1 MSISKLKMA
10 KSKKAVVK
18 VITDDTIIS
27 KIYMLRGQKVLLDMD
42 LATLYEVETGY
53 LKRQVKR
60 NIERFPED
68 FMFEL
73 APDEYNSLRSQIGIL
88 KRGAH
93 SKYMPFAF
101 TEQGV
106 AMLSGVIN
114 SPKAIQMNI
123 AIMRAF
129 VETRKLLHSNT
140 KIAEQIQHIFDR
152 LGEHDVQL
160 TSIYEAMEN
169 LLDHNEEE
177 KAKKVKWEDRER
189 IGFKK

>member
-1 MSISKLKMA
+1 MA
-10 KSKKAVVK
+10 KAKKAVVK
-18 VITDDTIIS
+18 IIPDETIIR
-27 KIYMLRGQKVLLDMD
+27 KIYLLRGEKVLLDMD
-42 LATLYEVETGY
+42 LAVLYEIDNKQ
-53 LKRQVKR
+53 LKRQVRR

-73 APDEYNSLRSQIGIL
+73 NPKEYNSLRSQFGSL
-88 KRGAH
+88 NRGAH

-114 SPKAIQMNI
+114 SPKAIEMNI

-129 VETRKLLHSNT
+129 VETRKLLHSNK
-140 KIAEQIQHIFDR
+140 KIAEEIKMIFDR

-160 TSIYEAMEN
+160 SAIYDALEN
-169 LLDHNEEE
+169 LMDEKTEE
-177 KAKKVKWEDRER
+177 KVKKIGWEERER

>member
-1 MSISKLKMA
+1 MA
-10 KSKKAVVK
+10 KAKRTIVK
-18 VITDDTIIS
+18 IIPDETIIR
-27 KIYMLRGQKVLLDMD
+27 KIYLLRGQKVLLDMD
-42 LATLYEVETGY
+42 LAVLYGVETGY

-73 APDEYNSLRSQIGIL
+73 NAKEIQNLRSQIGISSWGGS
-88 KRGAH
+88 RYAP
-93 SKYMPFAF
+93 YAF

-114 SPKAIQMNI
+114 SPKAIEMNI

-129 VETRKLLHSNT
+129 VETRKLLHSNK
-140 KIAEQIQHIFDR
+140 KIAEQIQQLFDR
-152 LGEHDVQL
+152 IGEHDVQL
-160 TSIYEAMEN
+160 SAIYEALEN
-169 LLDHNEEE
+169 MMDEKAEE
-177 KAKKVKWEDRER
+177 KVKKINWEERER

>member
-1 MSISKLKMA
+1 MA
-10 KSKKAVVK
+10 KASKG
-18 VITDDTIIS
+18 VIKIIPDETIIR
-27 KIYMLRGQKVLLDMD
+27 KIYVLRGQKVMLDMD
-42 LATLYEVETGY
+42 LAALYDVETAY

-73 APDEYNSLRSQIGIL
+73 SAKENQNLRSQIGISSWGGT
-88 KRGAH
+88 R
-93 SKYMPFAF
+93 YMPFAF

-114 SPKAIQMNI
+114 SAKAIEMNI

-129 VETRKLLHSNT
+129 VEMRNLVHDNK
-140 KIAEQIQHIFDR
+140 KIAAQIKALFER
-152 LGEHDVQL
+152 VGEHDEHL
-160 TSIYEAMEN
+160 AAIYDAMEN
-169 LLDHNEEE
+169 LMD
-177 KAKKVKWEDRER
+177 AKEDKNLEQQVKRDNWIKRER

>member
-1 MSISKLKMA
+1 MA
-10 KSKKAVVK
+10 KKKKEIVK
-18 VITDDTIIS
+18 VIPEETILR

-42 LATLYEVETGY
+42 LAALYEVETGY

-73 APDEYNSLRSQIGIL
+73 TPNEYNSLRSQIGIL
-88 KRGAH
+88 SRGAH

-101 TEQGV
+101 TEQGG

-114 SPKAIQMNI
+114 SPKAIEMNI

-129 VETRKLLHSNT
+129 VETRKLLHGNT
-140 KIAEQIQHIFDR
+140 KIAEQIQQIFDR

-169 LLDHNEEE
+169 LMDHNAEE

-189 IGFKK
+189 IGFKNNAA